1 MIIAIHQPEFIPWL
15 KFFDKMKRVDKY
27 IVFDHVQFK
36 KRYFE
41 NRNRVKQGDI
51 AVWLS
56 VPVKTKGKYLQRINE
71 VEIDNS
77 LPWQR
82 KIWERI
88 KHCYLESR
96 YYKNY
101 NEELETILLSK
112 KYDNLI
118 DLNLKFIEWFRKIL
132 NLNTPM
138 VFSSN
143 MNVEEYKASDLI
155 LEICLRSGANQYLC
169 GLSGKDYLK
178 LEDFNASGIDVITQD
193 FKHPK
198 YEQRGG
204 EFVPYLS
211 MLDMVL
217 NCGFDSQEI
226 LFGSSDIRNK

>member
-1 MIIAIHQPEFIPWL
+1 MIVAIHQPEFMPWL
-15 KFFDKMKRVDKY
+15 GYFDRMQRVDKY

-41 NRNRVKQGDI
+41 NRNRIKQGDI

-56 VPVKTKGKYLQRINE
+56 IPVKTKGKYLQRINE

-77 LPWQR
+77 SLWQR
-82 KIWERI
+82 KTWERI
-88 KHCYLESR
+88 KNCYLKSR
-96 YYKNY
+96 YYENY
-101 NEELETILLSK
+101 SEELEALLLSK

-118 DLNLKFIEWFRKIL
+118 DLNITFIEWFRKTL
-132 NLNTPM
+132 NINTPM
-138 VFSSN
+138 GFSSN

-178 LEDFNASGIDVITQD
+178 LEDFSASGIEVEFQN

-204 EFVPYLS
+204 EFMPYLS
-211 MLDMVL
+211 VLDMIL
-217 NCGFDSQEI
+217 NCGSNSQDI
-226 LFGSSDIRNK
+226 LFGSPGIRNE

>member
-1 MIIAIHQPEFIPWL
+1 MIIAIHQPEFMPWL
-15 KFFDKMKRVDKY
+15 GYFDKMQKVDKY

-41 NRNRVKQGDI
+41 NRNRIKQGNT

-56 VPVKTKGKYLQRINE
+56 VPVKTKGKYLQRIKD

-77 LPWQR
+77 SSWQR

-88 KHCYLESR
+88 KHCYLKSR

-101 NEELETILLSK
+101 NEELETLLFSK
-112 KYDNLI
+112 EYDNLI
-118 DLNLKFIEWFRKIL
+118 DINLTFIKWFRKIL
-132 NLNTPM
+132 NINTPM
-138 VFSSN
+138 GFSSD
-143 MNVEEYKASDLI
+143 MDVEAYKASDLI

-178 LEDFNASGIDVITQD
+178 LEDFNASGVDVITQD

-198 YEQRGG
+198 YEQRGY

-217 NCGFDSQEI
+217 NCGLDSQKI
-226 LFGSSDIRNK
+226 LFGSSDI